1 MRMRRLEAAYQLGI
15 QHMSEFV
22 EFLRTFQYLVR
33 E

>member
-1 MRMRRLEAAYQLGI
+1 MRMRRLEAAHQLGI

-22 EFLRTFQYLVR
+22 ELLRTFQHLVR